1 MVIKLLE
8 HTGGMT
14 NYLLN
19 RLRQL
24 YFTLEEKNVALTLKV
39 TFMCLLA
46 KNKQPLANR
55 LKSRMMHPAKQ
66 SL

>member
-39 TFMCLLA
+39 TLCVYW
-46 KNKQPLANR
+46 R
-55 LKSRMMHPAKQ
+55 RIS